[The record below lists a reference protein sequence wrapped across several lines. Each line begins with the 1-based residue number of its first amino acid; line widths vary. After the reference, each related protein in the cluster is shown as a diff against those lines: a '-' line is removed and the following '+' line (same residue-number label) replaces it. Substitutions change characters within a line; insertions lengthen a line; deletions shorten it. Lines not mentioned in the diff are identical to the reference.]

1 MSRFSSS
8 HSWSEES
15 RAERQSRMHSDG
27 WSRLSGDDDDD
38 DDAPARPARRRRSSR
53 FGVWAAIGGAI
64 AAGGLLV
71 LLVRYRVF

>member
-15 RAERQSRMHSDG
+15 RAERQSRMNSDG

-38 DDAPARPARRRRSSR
+38 DDASARPARRRRNSR
-53 FGVWAAIGGAI
+53 FGVWMAVGLAIVV
-64 AAGGLLV
+64 GGLLV
-71 LLVRYRVF
+71 LLVRYRVL